1 MTPQPVATL
10 RSRTFI
16 GLLLA
21 QFTATFN
28 DQAIHIVAIFYAT
41 NLLVRYARVSWCDEK
56 TVLSLVTVCFLA
68 PFLVFSPLA
77 GVLADKY
84 SKRTIIVFWK
94 LVEVVLMLVALIGLS
109 LPHFAGTWSPT
120 TLAVVAS
127 AMVVSTT
134 FLMGLHSTFFVPA
147 KYGAMPEILHTTVLS
162 RGNGLL
168 EGTSFMAQIFGTAL
182 GGTLYVLCQ
191 SEVSAGKLVP
201 GEEWVIGVLL
211 FVLALIGTLTS
222 FLMQPLPAADPD
234 RKISKNPWQP
244 AVKNFAIARASRPL
258 MLSIIGIAFA
268 AFLTIFLRQI
278 LVYQGEV
285 SKELQATRHRITVI
299 EHPETEV
306 PSAETSVLGWHVPRL
321 SPEERA
327 ELRVALLIARVGFGS
342 GLGSLAAG
350 YLSGHKVE
358 LGLVPIGAAGM
369 IAFGAL
375 PSLPLPADWIASGCL
390 FLIGVSAGF
399 YIVPLYTLLQKRA
412 PKEAKGNVI
421 AISNFINVIG
431 GILAVIIFWGLT
443 LGLETFQGQPRH
455 GGVSATATVDV
466 LQTHARQLED
476 QLRIPRFLF
485 LFGSAFTVMVLFVLC
500 RQLPDFLVRSLLWLR
515 SQGRY
520 HLHVHGLQHLPSDGP
535 VILATNCERI
545 EDALLVVSA
554 TDRYVRFLVVEGP
567 DDVLPNP
574 WLRYLSR
581 RTGLIALHM
590 DSTDAA
596 AWTRAG
602 AAAAQTLRENDVV
615 AITVTGPGAAA
626 SAERVWQDLRSS
638 IPTATLL
645 PVLCVHRGDENS
657 PTSDD
662 LRGNHVVVGDSL
674 AVDADWNATRAAIDS
689 LRQTP

>member
-1 MTPQPVATL
+1 
-10 RSRTFI
+10 
-16 GLLLA
+16 
-21 QFTATFN
+21 
-28 DQAIHIVAIFYAT
+28 
-41 NLLVRYARVSWCDEK
+41 
-56 TVLSLVTVCFLA
+56 
-68 PFLVFSPLA
+68 
-77 GVLADKY
+77 
-84 SKRTIIVFWK
+84 
-94 LVEVVLMLVALIGLS
+94 
-109 LPHFAGTWSPT
+109 
-120 TLAVVAS
+120 
-127 AMVVSTT
+127 
-134 FLMGLHSTFFVPA
+134 
-147 KYGAMPEILHTTVLS
+147 
-162 RGNGLL
+162 
-168 EGTSFMAQIFGTAL
+168 
-182 GGTLYVLCQ
+182 LYVLCQ

-201 GEEWVIGVLL
+201 GQEWVIGVLL

-234 RKISKNPWQP
+234 RKISKNLWQP

-285 SKELQATRHRITVI
+285 SKELQATRHRIAVI
-299 EHPETEV
+299 EHPEMEV
-306 PSAETSVLGWHVPRL
+306 ASAETSVLGWHVPKL

-327 ELRVALLIARVGFGS
+327 ELRVALLIAMVGFGI

-431 GILAVIIFWGLT
+431 GILSVLIFWGLT

-466 LQTHARQLED
+466 LQTHAQQLED

-581 RTGLIALHM
+581 RTGLIALHI
-590 DSTDAA
+590 DATDAA
-596 AWTRAG
+596 AWTQAG

-615 AITVTGPGAAA
+615 AITVTGPGGAP
-626 SAERVWQDLRSS
+626 SAERVWQALRSS

-645 PVLCVHRGDENS
+645 PVLCVHRGEENS

-662 LRGNHVVVGDSL
+662 LRGNHVVVGASL